1 MAYNNNAQTRIST
14 RKVLSIQS
22 HVVHGYVGNKAAT
35 FPLQYQGWD
44 VDALNTVQFS
54 NHPGYGHFTGFRY
67 DAGHLCE
74 ILEQGLANSLE
85 IQYDAVLMGYLPDV
99 ESLRKIGEAVGEL
112 CKRNP
117 HLKWVLDPVLG
128 DNGKLYVSA
137 ENVEAYKH
145 ILRNNKIHL
154 VTPNQFEMETLTG
167 VKIEDLESLKLSIE
181 EFQKLYPL
189 VGKIVVTSLELK
201 GGYICACCDGGKIQY
216 ALVPR
221 INAHFSGTGDL
232 FSALLLNALV
242 PPVGQTPPTLAHALT
257 LVISLVDLILQRTL
271 EFSLSEDDVLPV
283 TINDLKLIQCR
294 DLLAGKHKN
303 KGLDTQIRLVDL
315 N

>member
-1 MAYNNNAQTRIST
+1 MVFNRDAMTRIST

-74 ILEQGLANSLE
+74 ILEQGLAKSLE
-85 IQYDAVLMGYLPDV
+85 IQYDAVLMGYLPGV
-99 ESLRKIGEAVGEL
+99 ESLRKIGEAVGEMSA
-112 CKRNP
+112 RDPN
-117 HLKWVLDPVLG
+117 LKWVLDPVLG
-128 DNGKLYVSA
+128 DNGKLYVSG
-137 ENVEAYKH
+137 ENVDAYKQ
-145 ILRNNKIHL
+145 ILRHNKIHL

-167 VKIEDLESLKLSIE
+167 VKIQDLESLKSSIE
-181 EFQKLYPL
+181 QFQKLYPR
-189 VGKIVVTSLELK
+189 VNKIVVTSLELK
-201 GGYICACCDGGKIQY
+201 NGYICACCDGGKIQY
-216 ALVPR
+216 ASVPR

-242 PPVGQTPPTLAHALT
+242 PPAGQTPPTLAQALL
-257 LVISLVDLILQRTL
+257 LVISLVDLILRRTL
-271 EFSLSEDDVLPV
+271 ELSLSKDDVLPV

-294 DLLAGKHKN
+294 DLLVGKHQN
-303 KGLDTQIRLVDL
+303 KELDAQIRLVDL